1 MDALEIINRGNAD
14 YIDRLYSLYQ
24 SDPRSVDAY
33 WQAFFA
39 GFEAAGGRAASLSG
53 AFDGSGEVDPS
64 QARAGVETK
73 NLVHSYR
80 ELGHFIADL
89 DPLGHN
95 RPSHALLD
103 LAQFG
108 LSQADMEKRV
118 TNTDF
123 KGPFDGTLR
132 DLIDKLRETYSGTLG
147 IEFVNISDKA
157 QREWLIQRMEPI
169 LNKPPLTPS
178 QRQALLYEVVAA
190 QGFEDFLATKY
201 LGQKRFGLEGGE
213 SLIPLLNT
221 LVEDGATLGIEEV
234 VMGMAHRGRLN
245 VLAHVVNKPYEVIF
259 REFEGRIQDQDGD
272 GDVKYHLGYAQD
284 RRVKNKNN
292 IHIALSYN
300 PSHLE
305 LVDPVVTGIVR
316 AKQNYRGDHATRTR
330 VVPILI
336 HGDAAFCGQGIV
348 HETLGLSELPY
359 YRTGGTIHVIV
370 NNQIGFTTLPR
381 QGRFTPYPTDVAKM
395 IQAPIFHVNG
405 DDPEACIHAARLA
418 IAFRQEFHC
427 DVMIDLWCYRK
438 NGHNETDEPSFTQPV
453 MAREIGAKTSVR
465 DLYAARLEE
474 QGIITP
480 ESLDE
485 MKAEARRRLD
495 ESLTHARETKP
506 TAVVLPSSFGGVW
519 RGMSRAGQDWS
530 AVTKVSAEILQ
541 KVGEAQAKIPEGF
554 AVHPKLKALVDKR
567 REMSLGKAP
576 IDWGGAEMLALGS
589 LLLENTP
596 VRFVGQDTQR
606 GTFSHRHAALRDY
619 NTGEKYVPLA
629 NISEQQ
635 APIIFVNT
643 MLSELAVLGFEYGFS
658 SADPRNLVVWEAQF
672 GDFVNMAQ
680 PIIDQFIVAAES
692 KWGKMSGLVML
703 LPHGYEGSGPEHS
716 YAYLDRFLALGAE
729 NNIQVIYPSTPA
741 QYFHVLRRQM
751 RRNFRKP
758 LVLMMPKANLRD
770 AISPLTDLTEGSFHT
785 VIDDPSFPS
794 RDRVRRLLL
803 CSGKIYFNLEA
814 ARKKA
819 GIEDLALVRVEQ
831 LYPYPKA
838 ELQAILAKYR
848 NIGEVGWVQEEPR
861 NRGAWTFISDRLEP
875 MLPET
880 AVLNYFGRDESA
892 SPAVGSKKINDQE
905 EADIIT
911 RALDI
916 RPAPATP
923 AAPAPAAPA
932 QAAAAASAKSAVPEP
947 QLVKA
952 AANGP
957 GLGGD

>member
-1 MDALEIINRGNAD
+1 MEAFDNINRDNAD
-14 YIDRLYSLYQ
+14 YIDRLYQQYQ
-24 SDPRSVDAY
+24 ADPSSVDAY

-39 GFEAAGGRAASLSG
+39 GFGAAGGRAAALSG
-53 AFDGSGEVDPS
+53 AFDADGQLTPS

-80 ELGHFIADL
+80 ELGHFIANL

-103 LAQFG
+103 FSQFG
-108 LSQADMEKRV
+108 LTPADMDKRV
-118 TNTDF
+118 TQTDF
-123 KGPFDGTLR
+123 QGPFDGTLR
-132 DLIDKLRETYSGTLG
+132 DLIDKLRTTYCSTLG
-147 IEFVNISDKA
+147 VEFVNITDKA

-169 LNKPPLTPS
+169 LNRPVLTAAE
-178 QRQALLYEVVAA
+178 RQALLYELIVA
-190 QGFEDFLATKY
+190 QGLEDFLALKQP
-201 LGQKRFGLEGGE
+201 GQKRFGLEGGE
-213 SLIPLLNT
+213 ALIPLLNT
-221 LVEDGATLGIEEV
+221 LVDDGASLGILEV
-234 VMGMAHRGRLN
+234 VMGMSHRGRLN

-259 REFEGRIQDQDGD
+259 REFEGRTQDSQDGD

-284 RRVKNKNN
+284 RLTKNN
-292 IHIALSYN
+292 HSIHIALGYN

-305 LVDPVVTGIVR
+305 LVNPVVVGIVR

-359 YRTGGTIHVIV
+359 YRTGGTIHLIV

-427 DVMIDLWCYRK
+427 DVMIDFWCYRK
-438 NGHNETDEPSFTQPV
+438 NGHNEQDEASFTQPV
-453 MAREIGAKTSVR
+453 MAREIAAKTSVR
-465 DLYAARLEE
+465 DIYAKQLLDQGVLTAEKLE
-474 QGIITP
+474 
-480 ESLDE
+480 E
-485 MKAEARRRLD
+485 MKAECRRRLD
-495 ESLTHARETKP
+495 EALNNARQSMP
-506 TAVVLPSSFGGVW
+506 TAVSLPPSFGGIW
-519 RGMSRAGQDWS
+519 KGYCRAGADWS
-530 AVTKVSAEILQ
+530 AVTKVSADILR
-541 KVGEAQAKIPEGF
+541 KVGEGASRVPNGF
-554 AVHPKLKALVDKR
+554 TVHPKLKGLLSR
-567 REMSLGKAP
+567 RLEMALGKAP

-589 LLLENTP
+589 MLLEGIP

-606 GTFSHRHAALRDY
+606 GTFTHRHAALRDY
-619 NTGEKYVPLA
+619 NNGDKYVPLA
-629 NISEQQ
+629 NIAEHQ
-635 APIIFVNT
+635 APIIVVNT

-658 SADPRNLVVWEAQF
+658 TADPRNLVVWEAQF

-716 YAYLDRFLALGAE
+716 YAYLDRFLALAAE
-729 NNIQVIYPSTPA
+729 DNVQVVYPSTPA

-751 RRNFRKP
+751 KRNFRKP
-758 LVLMMPKANLRD
+758 LILMMPKANLRD
-770 AISPLTDLTEGSFHT
+770 AISVLSDLTDGSFHL
-785 VIDDPSFPS
+785 VIDDRTFPS

-803 CSGKIYFNLEA
+803 CSGKIYFTLEA
-814 ARKKA
+814 AREKA
-819 GIEDLALVRVEQ
+819 GRQDVAIVRVEQ

-848 NIGEVGWVQEEPR
+848 NAHDVGWVQEEP
-861 NRGAWTFISDRLEP
+861 
-875 MLPET
+875 
-880 AVLNYFGRDESA
+880 
-892 SPAVGSKKINDQE
+892 K
-905 EADIIT
+905 
-911 RALDI
+911 
-916 RPAPATP
+916 
-923 AAPAPAAPA
+923 
-932 QAAAAASAKSAVPEP
+932 
-947 QLVKA
+947 
-952 AANGP
+952 
-957 GLGGD
+957 

>member
-1 MDALEIINRGNAD
+1 MEAFDNINRDNAD
-14 YIDRLYSLYQ
+14 YIDRLYQQYQ
-24 SDPRSVDAY
+24 IDPSSVDAY

-39 GFEAAGGRAASLSG
+39 GFDAAGGRAAALSG
-53 AFDGSGEVDPS
+53 AFDADGHLTPS

-80 ELGHFIADL
+80 ELGHFIANL

-103 LAQFG
+103 FSQFG
-108 LSQADMEKRV
+108 LTPADMDKRV
-118 TNTDF
+118 TQTDF
-123 KGPFDGTLR
+123 QGPFDGTLR
-132 DLIDKLRETYSGTLG
+132 DLIDKLRTTYCSTLG
-147 IEFVNISDKA
+147 VEFVNITDKA

-169 LNKPPLTPS
+169 LNRPVLTAAD
-178 QRQALLYEVVAA
+178 REALLYELIVA
-190 QGFEDFLATKY
+190 QGLEDFLALKQP
-201 LGQKRFGLEGGE
+201 GQKRFGLEGGE
-213 SLIPLLNT
+213 ALIPLLNT
-221 LVEDGATLGIEEV
+221 LVEDGASLGILEV
-234 VMGMAHRGRLN
+234 VMGMSHRGRLN

-259 REFEGRIQDQDGD
+259 REFEGRILDNQDGD

-284 RRVKNKNN
+284 RQTKNN
-292 IHIALSYN
+292 HTIHIALSYN

-305 LVDPVVTGIVR
+305 LVDPVVVGIVR

-359 YRTGGTIHVIV
+359 YRTGGTIHLIV

-427 DVMIDLWCYRK
+427 DVMIDFWCYRK
-438 NGHNETDEPSFTQPV
+438 NGHNEQDEASFTQPV
-453 MAREIGAKTSVR
+453 MAREIAAKTSVR
-465 DLYAARLEE
+465 DIYAKLLLDQGVLTAEKLEE
-474 QGIITP
+474 
-480 ESLDE
+480 
-485 MKAEARRRLD
+485 MKTECRRRLD
-495 ESLTHARETKP
+495 EALNNARQSMP
-506 TAVVLPSSFGGVW
+506 TAVSLPPSFGGIW
-519 RGMSRAGQDWS
+519 KGYCRAGADWS
-530 AVTKVSAEILQ
+530 AVTKVSAEILR
-541 KVGEAQAKIPEGF
+541 KVGEGAARVPNGF
-554 AVHPKLKALVDKR
+554 TVHPKLKGLLSR
-567 REMSLGKAP
+567 RLEMSLGKAP

-589 LLLENTP
+589 MLLEGIP

-606 GTFSHRHAALRDY
+606 GTFTHRHAALRDY
-619 NTGEKYVPLA
+619 NNGDKYVPLA
-629 NISEQQ
+629 NIAEHQ
-635 APIIFVNT
+635 APIIVVNT

-658 SADPRNLVVWEAQF
+658 TADPRNLVVWEAQF

-716 YAYLDRFLALGAE
+716 YAYLDRFLALAAE
-729 NNIQVIYPSTPA
+729 DNVQVVYPSTPA

-751 RRNFRKP
+751 KRNFRKP
-758 LVLMMPKANLRD
+758 LILMMPKANLRD
-770 AISPLTDLTEGSFHT
+770 AISVLTDLTDGSFHL
-785 VIDDPSFPS
+785 VIDDRTFPS

-803 CSGKIYFNLEA
+803 CSGKIYFTLEA
-814 ARKKA
+814 AREKA
-819 GIEDLALVRVEQ
+819 GSQDVAIVRVEQ

-848 NIGEVGWVQEEPR
+848 NAHDVGWVQEEPK
-861 NRGAWTFISDRLEP
+861 NRGAWTFMSDRLEP

-880 AVLNYFGRDESA
+880 AVLNYFGREDSA
-892 SPAVGSKKINDQE
+892 SPAVGSKRINDQE
-905 EADIIT
+905 EADIIS
-911 RALDI
+911 RALDL
-916 RPAPATP
+916 PALPAIESKP
-923 AAPAPAAPA
+923 AET
-932 QAAAAASAKSAVPEP
+932 EP
-947 QLVKA
+947 QLEKVA
-952 AANGP
+952 HGS
-957 GLGGD
+957 GVGGD

>member
-1 MDALEIINRGNAD
+1 MDALEVITRGNAD
-14 YIDRLYSLYQ
+14 YIDRLYTMYQ
-24 SDPRSVDAY
+24 TDPRSVDSY

-39 GFEAAGGRAASLSG
+39 GFEAAGGRAAALTG
-53 AFDGSGEVDPS
+53 AFDGQEEFDPS
-64 QARAGVETK
+64 QAKAGVETK

-80 ELGHFIADL
+80 ELGHFIANL

-95 RPSHALLD
+95 RPTHALLD
-103 LAQFG
+103 LEQFG
-108 LSQADMEKRV
+108 LTQADMDKRV

-123 KGPFDGTLR
+123 QGPFDGTLR
-132 DLIDKLRETYSGTLG
+132 DLIEKLRATYCRTLG
-147 IEFVNISDKA
+147 VEFVNISDKA

-169 LNKPPLTPS
+169 LNRPILTS
-178 QRQALLYEVVAA
+178 AQRQAILYEVVAA
-190 QGFEDFLATKY
+190 QEFEDFLARKQQ
-201 LGQKRFGLEGGE
+201 GQKRFGLEGGE

-221 LVEDGATLGIEEV
+221 LVDDGAALGIQEV

-259 REFEGRIQDQDGD
+259 REFEGKTHDQQDGD

-284 RRVKNKNN
+284 RRTKGNHN

-305 LVDPVVTGIVR
+305 LVDPVVVGIVR

-405 DDPEACIHAARLA
+405 DDPEACIQAARLA

-427 DVMIDLWCYRK
+427 DVMIDFWCYRK
-438 NGHNETDEPSFTQPV
+438 NGHNETDEPSYTQPV
-453 MAREIGAKTSVR
+453 MAREIAAKMPVR
-465 DLYAARLEE
+465 DIYAKQLIDE
-474 QGIITP
+474 GIVTA
-480 ESLDE
+480 EAVDL
-485 MKAEARRRLD
+485 MKTEARRRLD
-495 ESLTHARETKP
+495 EALTHARESQP
-506 TAVVLPSSFGGVW
+506 TAIPLPISFGGVW
-519 RGMSRAGQDWS
+519 KGYSRSGSDWS
-530 AVTKVSAEILQ
+530 AVTKVSTEILQ
-541 KVGEAQAKIPEGF
+541 RVGEGATRVPEGF
-554 AVHPKLKALVDKR
+554 VVHPKLKPLLEKR

-589 LLLENTP
+589 LLLEGTP

-619 NTGEKYVPLA
+619 NTGEKFVPLA
-629 NISEQQ
+629 NISDHQ
-635 APIIFVNT
+635 APIIIVNT

-729 NNIQVIYPSTPA
+729 DNIQVVYPSTPA

-758 LVLMMPKANLRD
+758 LILMMPKANLRE
-770 AISPLTDLTEGSFHT
+770 AVSVLTDLTEGSFRA

-794 RDRVRRLLL
+794 KDKVRRLLM
-803 CSGKIYFNLEA
+803 CSGKIFFNLEN

-819 GIEDLALVRVEQ
+819 GIEDVALVRVEQ
-831 LYPYPKA
+831 LYPYPRIDI
-838 ELQAILAKYR
+838 QAILSKYR
-848 NIGEVGWVQEEPR
+848 NISEIAWVQEEPK
-861 NRGAWTFISDRLEP
+861 NRGAWPFISARLEP

-880 AVLNYFGRDESA
+880 AVLKYFGRDEAA
-892 SPAVGSKKINDQE
+892 SPAVGSKRINDQE
-905 EADIIT
+905 ENDIIS
-911 RALDI
+911 RALELPAVTTP
-916 RPAPATP
+916 PAPKPVEAEP
-923 AAPAPAAPA
+923 KMVKIA
-932 QAAAAASAKSAVPEP
+932 QGSGV
-947 QLVKA
+947 
-952 AANGP
+952 
-957 GLGGD
+957 GGD

>member
-1 MDALEIINRGNAD
+1 MDPYDIINRGNAD
-14 YIDRLYSLYQ
+14 YIDRLYQLYQ
-24 SDPRSVDAY
+24 SDSRSVDPY

-39 GFEAAGGRAASLSG
+39 GFEAAGGRAASLTG
-53 AFDGSGEVDPS
+53 AFATNGQADPVQIDPS

-80 ELGHFIADL
+80 ELGHFIANL

-95 RPSHALLD
+95 RPTHALLE
-103 LAQFG
+103 LSQFG
-108 LSQADMEKRV
+108 LTSADMDKRV
-118 TNTDF
+118 TQSDF
-123 KGPFDGTLR
+123 QGAFDGTLR
-132 DLIDKLRETYSGTLG
+132 DLIEKLRATYSSTFGV
-147 IEFVNISDKA
+147 EFVNISDKA
-157 QREWLIQRMEPI
+157 QRDWLIQRMEPI
-169 LNKPPLTPS
+169 FNRPVLTKAE
-178 QRQALLYEVVAA
+178 RQALLYEVVVA
-190 QGFEDFLATKY
+190 QGFEEFLARKQQ
-201 LGQKRFGLEGGE
+201 GQKRFGLEGGE

-221 LVEDGATLGIEEV
+221 LVDDGAALGIQEV
-234 VMGMAHRGRLN
+234 VMGMSHRGRLN
-245 VLAHVVNKPYEVIF
+245 VLAHVVNKPYEVIL
-259 REFEGRIQDQDGD
+259 REFEGKTADGQDGD

-284 RRVKNKNN
+284 RRTKNN
-292 IHIALSYN
+292 HSIHIALSYN

-305 LVDPVVTGIVR
+305 LVDPVVVGIVR

-336 HGDAAFCGQGIV
+336 HGDAAFVGQGIV

-359 YRTGGTIHVIV
+359 YRTGGTIHVII

-405 DDPEACIHAARLA
+405 DDPEACVHAAKLA

-427 DVMIDLWCYRK
+427 DVFIDVWCYRR
-438 NGHNETDEPSFTQPV
+438 NGHNEQDEPSFTQPV
-453 MAREIGAKTSVR
+453 MAREIAAKIPVR
-465 DLYAARLEE
+465 DLYANRLIEE
-474 QGIITP
+474 GVVTP
-480 ESLDE
+480 EVVQA
-485 MKAEARRRLD
+485 MRAEANRRLD
-495 ESLTHARETKP
+495 EALTQAREIQP
-506 TAVVLPSSFGGVW
+506 TAIPMPPSFGGVW
-519 RGMSRAGQDWS
+519 KGYVRAGQDWS
-530 AVTKVSAEILQ
+530 AVTKVSADVLRE
-541 KVGEAQAKIPEGF
+541 VGQRATSVPAGF
-554 AVHPKLKALVDKR
+554 TIHPKLKALMER
-567 REMSLGKAP
+567 RLEMSLGKAP
-576 IDWGGAEMLALGS
+576 IDWGAAEMLALGS
-589 LLLENTP
+589 MLLEGTP

-619 NTGEKYVPLA
+619 NTGDKYVPLA
-629 NISEQQ
+629 NISEHQ

-716 YAYLDRFLALGAE
+716 YAYLDRFLALCAE
-729 NNIQVIYPSTPA
+729 DNIQVCYPSTPA
-741 QYFHVLRRQM
+741 QYFHLLRRQM

-758 LVLMMPKANLRD
+758 LILMMPKANLRE
-770 AISPLTDLTEGSFHT
+770 APSSLAELTEGSVHL

-803 CSGKIYFNLEA
+803 CSGKIYFTLDA

-819 GIEDLALVRVEQ
+819 PMEDVALVRVEQ

-848 NIGEVGWVQEEPR
+848 NASEVGWVQEESK
-861 NRGAWTFISDRLEP
+861 NRGAWTFMSARLQP

-880 AVLNYFGRDESA
+880 AVLNYFGREESA
-892 SPAVGSKKINDQE
+892 SPAVGSKRINDQE
-905 EADIIT
+905 EADIIS
-911 RALDI
+911 RALDL
-916 RPAPATP
+916 PAQELPKP
-923 AAPAPAAPA
+923 AAAENKLEKVAHG
-932 QAAAAASAKSAVPEP
+932 SGV
-947 QLVKA
+947 
-952 AANGP
+952 
-957 GLGGD
+957 GGD

>member
-1 MDALEIINRGNAD
+1 MEAFDNINRDNAD
-14 YIDRLYSLYQ
+14 YIDRLYQQYQ
-24 SDPRSVDAY
+24 VAPRSVDAY

-39 GFEAAGGRAASLSG
+39 GFGAAGGRAAALSG
-53 AFDGSGEVDPS
+53 AFDADGQLTPS

-80 ELGHFIADL
+80 ELGHFIANL

-95 RPSHALLD
+95 RASHALLD
-103 LAQFG
+103 FSQFG
-108 LSQADMEKRV
+108 LTPADMDKRV
-118 TNTDF
+118 TQTDF
-123 KGPFDGTLR
+123 QGPFDGTLR
-132 DLIDKLRETYSGTLG
+132 DLIDKLRTTYCSTLG
-147 IEFVNISDKA
+147 VEFVNITDKA
-157 QREWLIQRMEPI
+157 QREWLIERMEPI
-169 LNKPPLTPS
+169 LNRPVLTAAE
-178 QRQALLYEVVAA
+178 RQALLYELMVA
-190 QGFEDFLATKY
+190 QGLEDFLALKQP
-201 LGQKRFGLEGGE
+201 GQKRFGLEGGE
-213 SLIPLLNT
+213 ALIPLLNT
-221 LVEDGATLGIEEV
+221 LVDDGASLGILEV
-234 VMGMAHRGRLN
+234 VMGMSHRGRLN

-259 REFEGRIQDQDGD
+259 REFEGRTHEGQDGD

-284 RRVKNKNN
+284 RLTKYNQN

-305 LVDPVVTGIVR
+305 LVDPVVVGIVR

-359 YRTGGTIHVIV
+359 YRTGGTIHLIV

-427 DVMIDLWCYRK
+427 DVMIDFWCYRK
-438 NGHNETDEPSFTQPV
+438 NGHNEQDEPGFTQPV
-453 MAREIGAKTSVR
+453 MTREIAAKNSVR
-465 DLYAARLEE
+465 DIYAKQLLD
-474 QGIITP
+474 QGIISA
-480 ESLDE
+480 EKLEE
-485 MKAEARRRLD
+485 MKTECRRRLD
-495 ESLTHARETKP
+495 EALNNARQSMP
-506 TAVVLPSSFGGVW
+506 TAVSLPPSFGGIW
-519 RGMSRAGQDWS
+519 KGYCRAGADWS
-530 AVTKVSAEILQ
+530 AVTKVPAEVLR
-541 KVGEAQAKIPEGF
+541 KVGEGATRVPAGF
-554 AVHPKLKALVDKR
+554 TVHPKLKGLLSR
-567 REMSLGKAP
+567 RLEMALGKAP

-589 LLLENTP
+589 MLLEGIP

-606 GTFSHRHAALRDY
+606 GTFTHRHAALRDY
-619 NTGEKYVPLA
+619 NNGDKYVPLA
-629 NISEQQ
+629 NIAEHQ
-635 APIIFVNT
+635 APIIVVNT

-658 SADPRNLVVWEAQF
+658 TADPRNLVIWEAQF

-729 NNIQVIYPSTPA
+729 DNIQVVYPSTPA

-751 RRNFRKP
+751 KRNFRKP
-758 LVLMMPKANLRD
+758 LILMMPKANLRD
-770 AISPLTDLTEGSFHT
+770 AISVLSDLTDGSFHL
-785 VIDDPSFPS
+785 VIDDRTFPS

-803 CSGKIYFNLEA
+803 CSGKIYFTLEA
-814 ARKKA
+814 AREKA
-819 GIEDLALVRVEQ
+819 GSQDVAIVRVEQ

-848 NIGEVGWVQEEPR
+848 NAHDVGWVQEEPK
-861 NRGAWTFISDRLEP
+861 NRGAWVFMSDRLEP

-880 AVLNYFGRDESA
+880 AVLNYFGREESA
-892 SPAVGSKKINDQE
+892 SPAVGSKRINDQE
-905 EADIIT
+905 EADIIS
-911 RALDI
+911 RALDL
-916 RPAPATP
+916 PAPPTMESKP
-923 AAPAPAAPA
+923 AET
-932 QAAAAASAKSAVPEP
+932 EP
-947 QLVKA
+947 QLEKVA
-952 AANGP
+952 HGS
-957 GLGGD
+957 GVGGD

>member
-1 MDALEIINRGNAD
+1 MDALDIINRGNAD

-24 SDPRSVDAY
+24 ADPRSVDPY

-53 AFDGSGEVDPS
+53 AFTPDGEIDPS

-80 ELGHFIADL
+80 ELGHFIANL

-108 LSQADMEKRV
+108 LSQADMDKRV
-118 TNTDF
+118 THTDF
-123 KGPFDGTLR
+123 QGPFDGTLR
-132 DLIDKLRETYSGTLG
+132 DLIEKLRETYCGTLG

-157 QREWLIQRMEPI
+157 QREWLIQRMEPSF
-169 LNKPPLTPS
+169 NKPPLTPA
-178 QRQALLYEVVAA
+178 QKQALLYEVVAA

-213 SLIPLLNT
+213 ALIPLLNT

-405 DDPEACIHAARLA
+405 DDPEAAIHAARLA

-427 DVMIDLWCYRK
+427 DVMIDFWCYRK
-438 NGHNETDEPSFTQPV
+438 NGHNETDEPSYTQPV
-453 MAREIGAKTSVR
+453 MAREIAAKTSVR
-465 DLYAARLEE
+465 DLYATSLEE

-480 ESLDE
+480 ESFDE

-519 RGMSRAGQDWS
+519 RGFSRAGQDWS
-530 AVTKVSAEILQ
+530 AVTKVSADILQ
-541 KVGEAQAKIPEGF
+541 KVGEGQAKLPEGF
-554 AVHPKLKALVDKR
+554 AVHPKLKALIEKR
-567 REMSLGKAP
+567 RDMSLGKAP

-643 MLSELAVLGFEYGFS
+643 MLSELAVVGFEYGFS

-680 PIIDQFIVAAES
+680 PIIDQFVVAAES

-716 YAYLDRFLALGAE
+716 YAYLDRFLSLSAE
-729 NNIQVIYPSTPA
+729 NNIQVVYPSTPA
-741 QYFHVLRRQM
+741 QYFHALRRQM

-758 LVLMMPKANLRD
+758 LILMMPKANLRD
-770 AISPLTDLTEGSFHT
+770 AISSLTDLTEGSFHT

-819 GIEDLALVRVEQ
+819 GIEELALVRVEQ
-831 LYPYPKA
+831 LYPYPKT
-838 ELQAILAKYR
+838 ELQSILAKYR

-880 AVLNYFGRDESA
+880 AVLNYFGREESA

-905 EADIIT
+905 ESEIIT

-916 RPAPATP
+916 RPAAP
-923 AAPAPAAPA
+923 AAPVPAAPA
-932 QAAAAASAKSAVPEP
+932 QTPAAAKSTEPEP
-947 QLVKA
+947 QLVKV
-952 AANGP
+952 ANGP

>member
-1 MDALEIINRGNAD
+1 MDPFEIINRGNAD
-14 YIDRLYSLYQ
+14 YIDRLYQLYQ
-24 SDPRSVDAY
+24 SDARSVDAY

-39 GFEAAGGRAASLSG
+39 GFEAAGGRAASLTG
-53 AFDGSGEVDPS
+53 VFADHGDAGPDQIDPS
-64 QARAGVETK
+64 RARAGVETK

-80 ELGHFIADL
+80 ELGHFIANL

-95 RPSHALLD
+95 RPSHSLLD
-103 LAQFG
+103 LSQFG
-108 LSQADMEKRV
+108 LTPADMDKRV
-118 TNTDF
+118 TQNDF
-123 KGPFDGTLR
+123 QGKFDGTLR
-132 DLIDKLRETYSGTLG
+132 DLIEKLKATYSNTIGV
-147 IEFVNISDKA
+147 EFVNISDKA
-157 QREWLIQRMEPI
+157 QRDWLIQRMEP
-169 LNKPPLTPS
+169 NYNRPVLTTAE
-178 QRQALLYEVVAA
+178 RQALLYEVVAA
-190 QGFEDFLATKY
+190 QGFEEFLARRQQ
-201 LGQKRFGLEGGE
+201 GQKRFGLEGAE

-221 LVEDGATLGIEEV
+221 LVEDGAALGIQEV

-259 REFEGRIQDQDGD
+259 REFEGKTAENPDGD

-284 RRVKNKNN
+284 RRVKNKLT

-305 LVDPVVTGIVR
+305 LVDPVVVGIVR

-381 QGRFTPYPTDVAKM
+381 QGRFTPYATDVAKM

-405 DDPEACIHAARLA
+405 DDPEACVHAAKLA
-418 IAFRQEFHC
+418 IEFRQQFHC
-427 DVMIDLWCYRK
+427 DVMIDVWCYRK
-438 NGHNETDEPSFTQPV
+438 NGHNEQDEASFTQPV
-453 MAREIGAKTSVR
+453 MAREIAAKTSVR
-465 DLYAARLEE
+465 DLYAQRLIQEGVLNAETLEQMRNESNQRLEE
-474 QGIITP
+474 ALGQ
-480 ESLDE
+480 
-485 MKAEARRRLD
+485 
-495 ESLTHARETKP
+495 AREKQP
-506 TAVVLPSSFGGVW
+506 TAVALPPSFGGVW
-519 RGMSRAGQDWS
+519 KGFSRAGADWS
-530 AVTKVSAEILQ
+530 AVTKVSADILRE
-541 KVGEAQAKIPEGF
+541 VGQRATRIPEGF
-554 AVHPKLKALVDKR
+554 TVHPKLKPLMEKR
-567 REMSLGKAP
+567 LDMSLGKGL

-589 LLLENTP
+589 LLLEGTP

-629 NISEQQ
+629 NISEHQ

-692 KWGKMSGLVML
+692 KWGKMSGLVLL

-716 YAYLDRFLALGAE
+716 YAYLDRFLSLCAE
-729 NNIQVIYPSTPA
+729 DNIQVVYPSTPA

-751 RRNFRKP
+751 KRNFRKP
-758 LVLMMPKANLRD
+758 LILMMPKANLRD
-770 AISPLTDLTEGSFHT
+770 AISSLAELTEGSVHL
-785 VIDDPSFPS
+785 VIDDPAFPS

-803 CSGKIYFNLEA
+803 CSGKIYFTLDA

-819 GIEDLALVRVEQ
+819 NLEDVALVRVEQ

-848 NIGEVGWVQEEPR
+848 NISEVGWVQEEPK
-861 NRGAWTFISDRLEP
+861 NRGAWNFMSDRLQP

-880 AVLNYFGRDESA
+880 AVLNYFGREESA

-905 EADIIT
+905 EAEIIS
-911 RALDI
+911 RALDL
-916 RPAPATP
+916 PAPEPAKPTPVETKATDDP
-923 AAPAPAAPA
+923 KIAEKTLEKIAHG
-932 QAAAAASAKSAVPEP
+932 SGV
-947 QLVKA
+947 
-952 AANGP
+952 
-957 GLGGD
+957 GGD